1 MAYRRKN
8 TITRSATFVEDSR
21 SFRDDP
27 DDNSPSSLAAKAMR
41 ASSSSYA
48 YRQDPITCEY
58 TSMKSLNEPKH
69 GFWGILAKKA
79 KELLEDNGDSR
90 KFEDYN
96 RDDSQLL
103 DSSPAPQES
112 PAFQKGSEAINY
124 IGGRIRN
131 ALEEGRTI
139 VENRTADIFQETRK
153 LQIGRKPSNSN
164 LQFQNPTDQETQLK
178 VSRNV
183 ANAMA
188 AKAKLLMRELKT
200 VKADM
205 AFTKERC
212 SQLEDENKI
221 LRESRQKGDHNADD
235 DLIRLQL
242 ETLLAEKARL
252 AHENSIYARENRFLR
267 EIVEYHQLNMQDV
280 VSLAGDDDDDIEEE
294 VEEMLSSPVLSS
306 PRSPTANSY
315 QPSYPSPRT
324 SVAAG
329 SPTSSNSPRHD
340 VLEKRQGDGEEEEEE
355 VSLSP
360 ISKNSPTSL
369 A

>member
-1 MAYRRKN
+1 MD
-8 TITRSATFVEDSR
+8 FG
-21 SFRDDP
+21 
-27 DDNSPSSLAAKAMR
+27 
-41 ASSSSYA
+41 
-48 YRQDPITCEY
+48 
-58 TSMKSLNEPKH
+58 
-69 GFWGILAKKA
+69 GFWRKRPKNYSKTMVIPENLKIIIEMTLSCWIHLQLLRKA
-79 KELLEDNGDSR
+79 LRSR
-90 KFEDYN
+90 KDQKRSTTLGEESEMPW
-96 RDDSQLL
+96 RL
-103 DSSPAPQES
+103 DQH
-112 PAFQKGSEAINY
+112 
-124 IGGRIRN
+124 
-131 ALEEGRTI
+131 EGRTI